1 MQFWRNAQVN
11 GRVYLYIRKSCG
23 IVAASGRKKQ
33 NQHFRQK
40 SARDFVH
47 GIERRSCDIPKRDI
61 INIPVWYAHVKRWAY
76 EIKGAERK
84 TGDIPAE
91 ACNGPGAESEQ
102 HKQVRIRREGGGLQD
117 ADRAGRLF

>member
-1 MQFWRNAQVN
+1 MQFWRNAQVD

-33 NQHFRQK
+33 NQHFQQK

-47 GIERRSCDIPKRDI
+47 GIQRRLCDIPKRDI
-61 INIPVWYAHVKRWAY
+61 MNIPVWYARVKGWAY
-76 EIKGAERK
+76 EIKSAERK

-91 ACNGPGAESEQ
+91 ARDGFGDES
-102 HKQVRIRREGGGLQD
+102 KQL
-117 ADRAGRLF
+117 